1 MNLASPS
8 CSLIS
13 SIDLLLFS
21 VESASDQTFETVLT
35 SGHTFQTEVT
45 SDQTQTRPWPSDER
59 IQMLQESF
67 KFTKNLQDSC
77 KNIS

>member
-13 SIDLLLFS
+13 SIDLLLFA
-21 VESASDQTFETVLT
+21 VESASDESQN
-35 SGHTFQTEVT
+35 
-45 SDQTQTRPWPSDER
+45 RPCPSDER
-59 IQMLQESF
+59 IKKLHEF
-67 KFTKNLQDSC
+67 CKFTKNLQDSC